1 MAPAALQIGTGAQ
14 DLARLYPWLDEAAKP
29 YLLPPQLLHAMHV
42 ALEEVVMNIVMHGQA
57 EETVA
62 VMAEFTPETAS
73 LCIEDSGP
81 AFDPTAAPSRPAT
94 LEPGGAGL
102 KLLRHYCQD
111 IAYERRA
118 GRNRL
123 TLRFNRPTTPGEP
136 D

>member
-1 MAPAALQIGTGAQ
+1 MSPAALEIGTGPQ
-14 DLARLYPWLDEAAKP
+14 DLARLYLWLEEATKP
-29 YLLPPQLLHAMHV
+29 YLLPPELLRAMHV

-57 EETVA
+57 EEPMA
-62 VMAEFTPETAS
+62 IMAEFTPETAS

-123 TLRFNRPTTPGEP
+123 TLRFSRPAAPGKP